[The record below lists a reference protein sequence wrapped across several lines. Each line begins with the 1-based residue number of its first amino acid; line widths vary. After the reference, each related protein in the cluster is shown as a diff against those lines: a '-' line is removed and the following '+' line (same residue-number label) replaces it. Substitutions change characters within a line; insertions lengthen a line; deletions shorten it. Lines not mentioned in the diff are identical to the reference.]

1 MSNTLLAG
9 LIGVVVFLLWVV
21 MSYNRLVRLR
31 YAAKNAW
38 ADTDVH
44 LKKRYE
50 LVPNLVETVR
60 AYADHESET
69 FSRVA
74 MLRSS
79 AMRADNPAEKAKAEN
94 MLMATLRGLL
104 AVAEAYPELKA
115 DANFQELMRDLKEF
129 DDNIEFARRSFNST
143 VNTYNV
149 ATGVFPANI
158 VAAAFAFQPLDFFEL
173 DDESVERKPVA
184 IKFPKK

>member
-1 MSNTLLAG
+1 MSKALLAG
-9 LIGVVVFLLWVV
+9 LIGLALFLFWVV
-21 MSYNRLVRLR
+21 MIYNRLVRLR

-50 LVPNLVETVR
+50 LVPNLVEAVR

-69 FSRVA
+69 FARVA

-79 AMRADNPAEKAKAEN
+79 AMRADTPAEKAKAEN
-94 MLMATLRGLL
+94 QLMATLRGLL

-115 DANFQELMRDLKEF
+115 DAHFQELMRNLKEF
-129 DDNIEFARRSFNST
+129 DDNIEFARRAFNSA
-143 VNTYNV
+143 VKSYNI
-149 ATGVFPANI
+149 ATGVVPSNI
-158 VAAAFAFQPLDFFEL
+158 VAAAFSFTPLDFFEL
-173 DDESVERKPVA
+173 DEAAEERRPVQ
-184 IKFPKK
+184 IKFPQK

>member
-1 MSNTLLAG
+1 MSNTVLAG
-9 LIGVVVFLLWVV
+9 LIGVALFLVWVV
-21 MSYNRLVRLR
+21 VVYNRLVRLR
-31 YAAKNAW
+31 YAARNAW
-38 ADTDVH
+38 SDTDVH

-50 LVPNLVETVR
+50 ILPNLVETVR

-69 FSRVA
+69 FARVA

-94 MLMATLRGLL
+94 LLMSTLRGLL

-115 DANFQELMRDLKEF
+115 DAHFQGLMRDLKEF
-129 DDNIEFARRSFNST
+129 EDNIEFARRFFNSS
-143 VNTYNV
+143 VKNYNV
-149 ATGVFPANI
+149 ATAVFPANI
-158 VAAAFAFQPLDFFEL
+158 IAAAFAFAPMDFFEL
-173 DDESVERKPVA
+173 DDESVERKPVQ